1 MKKNQRKENNKKKTK
16 DICTVLQTPTLLTTM
31 KLSSASAEQLVG
43 KLESLDQSTPS
54 QTRATK
60 GDLCKE
66 EDLCKG
72 MDDLAFSDLVKV
84 AAELCKGIDD
94 LAFSGPGNH
103 LNKDDYHAWCIDDE
117 GVVCDYMTQHLAKN
131 SNYGTGDII
140 CRPFTAHLIS
150 QWIDQCDKIYDAF
163 LQSIAAEW
171 GEGDVEATKTALL
184 GIINT
189 PFFPSKNCY
198 IPAKLLQESNPQ
210 NIHLLLVRWDLD
222 RQMVEYIG
230 SMVNVLI

>member
-1 MKKNQRKENNKKKTK
+1 MKKKQRKKNNKKKTK
-16 DICTVLQTPTLLTTM
+16 DTCTVSQTPALLTTM
-31 KLSSASAEQLVG
+31 TLSSAWAEPLGG

-117 GVVCDYMTQHLAKN
+117 GVVCDYMTQHLVMN

-189 PFFPSKNCY
+189 PFFPSKTATFVPNY
-198 IPAKLLQESNPQ
+198 STSPTRK

-230 SMVNVLI
+230 SMVNVFI